1 MTARPRHTEP
11 SSDEQ
16 CAVPDNKAA
25 PTTRHLAHLMRQHDK
40 LARLAVEQGSHK
52 LPEYADTIGLLAVVE
67 TELQERYPHAYDAL
81 LPVWLTRN
89 TYVRTRTRPA
99 QPGLHPLRRPPGRP
113 PRGHRR
119 LTPSTLHNPAAA
131 RRVRPGTSGEDPAHR
146 HHPGGGG
153 RRFAVLGGGVTR
165 RTDRAAPTGDVP
177 AQAGRAPR
185 ASLPDRAALAGP
197 AVTLD

>member
-89 TYVRTRTRPA
+89 TYVGHE
-99 QPGLHPLRRPPGRP
+99 PGQ
-113 PRGHRR
+113 
-119 LTPSTLHNPAAA
+119 HNPACTLCVARQGAHPEAIAA
-131 RRVRPGTSGEDPAHR
+131 
-146 HHPGGGG
+146 
-153 RRFAVLGGGVTR
+153 
-165 RTDRAAPTGDVP
+165 
-177 AQAGRAPR
+177 
-185 ASLPDRAALAGP
+185 
-197 AVTLD
+197 